1 MREEPTIGTNGQRP
15 GWLVIAKVTVGI
27 NVRRTQQVRV
37 VIEECILELGVWF
50 VGMQFFEEVGGRK
63 GQLASQ

>member
-1 MREEPTIGTNGQRP
+1 M
-15 GWLVIAKVTVGI
+15 IAKVTVGI
-27 NVRRTQQVRV
+27 NVRRTQQVGV